1 MTADRN
7 WSLVA
12 STPMGERRGSLSLK
26 TEETTVEGSQMT
38 QGKFDRNFSTALSMQ
53 RNLPEGI
60 NHRSNANDSR
70 ISLTEFLAHLETG
83 ATQQVP
89 CRWRSDHDES
99 QG

>member
-38 QGKFDRNFSTALSMQ
+38 EGNSTEIFRQHYQCNEISRKVLSPIQ
-53 RNLPEGI
+53 C
-60 NHRSNANDSR
+60 
-70 ISLTEFLAHLETG
+70 
-83 ATQQVP
+83 Q
-89 CRWRSDHDES
+89 
-99 QG
+99 